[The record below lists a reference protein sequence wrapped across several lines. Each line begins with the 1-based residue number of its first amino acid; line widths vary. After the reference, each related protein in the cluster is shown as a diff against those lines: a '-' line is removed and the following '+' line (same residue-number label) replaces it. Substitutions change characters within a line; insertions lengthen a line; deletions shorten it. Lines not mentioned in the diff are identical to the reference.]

1 MRPWAWIV
9 CVFDGP
15 MPSLSV
21 GTVTTLW
28 PHICMKQ
35 TQNVISS
42 NSSQYLHCWLQLT
55 HTCFIQ
61 NIIMFC
67 IKGSL
72 IEIRFLNILMVW
84 CPPQM
89 PRHQTSS
96 RIWRSISGS
105 FKHPAGPNTTN
116 VGCQKEEDLEWW
128 PWFPDL
134 TNPRHVLL
142 TSCALCVIYSR
153 YLDYKIW

>member
-42 NSSQYLHCWLQLT
+42 NSSEYLHSWLQLT

-67 IKGSL
+67 ISL
-72 IEIRFLNILMVW
+72 IERRFLNILIVDGR
-84 CPPQM
+84 
-89 PRHQTSS
+89 PRCWDIKHHHGYGDQS
-96 RIWRSISGS
+96 RVHLNTQQDPTQLMSAARKKRILSDGLDSLIWPTRGMFCWPLVLCAWFTPSI
-105 FKHPAGPNTTN
+105 
-116 VGCQKEEDLEWW
+116 
-128 PWFPDL
+128 
-134 TNPRHVLL
+134 
-142 TSCALCVIYSR
+142 
-153 YLDYKIW
+153 

>member
-42 NSSQYLHCWLQLT
+42 NSSEYLHSWLQLT

-61 NIIMFC
+61 NIIKVLYKFNWKTFPEYFDC
-67 IKGSL
+67 
-72 IEIRFLNILMVW
+72 W
-84 CPPQM
+84 WPPQM

-142 TSCALCVIYSR
+142 TSCALCVIYSL